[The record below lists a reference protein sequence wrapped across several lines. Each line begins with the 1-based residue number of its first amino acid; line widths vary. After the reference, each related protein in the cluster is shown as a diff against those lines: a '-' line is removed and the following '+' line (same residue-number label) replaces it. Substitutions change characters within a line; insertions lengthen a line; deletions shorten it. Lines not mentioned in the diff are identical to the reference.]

1 MSEPSAVSGTQLP
14 HADAVLEMFQSAEQ
28 SGAVCAY
35 LTPAIKSNLKG
46 LEPGQVLLVRVDDA
60 SATLDVEAWCGL
72 TGNTLLATY
81 EQGDVLSFFIRKRD
95 Q

>member
-1 MSEPSAVSGTQLP
+1 
-14 HADAVLEMFQSAEQ
+14 
-28 SGAVCAY
+28 
-35 LTPAIKSNLKG
+35 LTPAIKANLKA

-72 TGNTLLATY
+72 TGNALLARR
-81 EQGDVLSFFIRKRD
+81 EQGGVFSFFIKKRD